1 MINPLRRFGHALGPG
16 FQKIA
21 KNFSWLLLERL
32 VVMGTALTVGI
43 YTVRY
48 LGAAQFGKLS
58 YAYSF
63 VNIFEGLAKL
73 GLDSVVIRNLVQNA
87 QPTEKILGTTFALK
101 SCALLGA
108 FCISIGSFLSFN
120 SDPTTNLLL
129 IIIAFSLLFNSL
141 DGIDF
146 WFQSQVMSQKVA
158 QVRIGQFIVSSFLK
172 LTFIYFQLSVI
183 FFAGLYV
190 LENALRALGFLW
202 IYRREGDNTLH
213 WRWDK
218 KVAWSLLRDAW
229 PLILSSMMI
238 ILYMR
243 VDQVMLGIL
252 SGAKAVGLYSAA
264 IRFSEVWYF
273 IPVIICSSVFPSAIK
288 AKALSAETYQ
298 RRLQYLYDFLIWI
311 SLILA
316 LGVSLISYPL
326 IDFLLGADFRPS
338 ALILIVHVWA
348 LPFVF
353 LGVARSQWLIAENLT
368 RFSFLT
374 TSLGAAANI
383 ALNLWLIPPYAGLGA
398 ALATLISYGIAS
410 YLSAA
415 FFAPTRPSF
424 RQMTQ
429 ALFIPLRWRQNR
441 IYLRE
446 LRTLLRRSSAPKI

>member
-1 MINPLRRFGHALGPG
+1 MTNPLGRLGQTLGPG

-21 KNFSWLLLERL
+21 KSFSWLLLERL

-87 QPTEKILGTTFALK
+87 QPKEKILGATFTLK

-108 FCISIGSFLSFN
+108 VGISIGSFLSFN
-120 SDPTTNLLL
+120 TDPTTNLLL

-146 WFQSQVMSQKVA
+146 WFQSQVISQKAA
-158 QVRIGQFIVSSFLK
+158 QVRIGQFIISSILK

-202 IYRREGDNTLH
+202 MYRRGKENIFH

-218 KVAWSLLRDAW
+218 KVAGALLRDAW

-243 VDQVMLGIL
+243 VDQVMLGIIA
-252 SGAKAVGLYSAA
+252 GPKAVGLYSAA
-264 IRFSEVWYF
+264 IRFSEIWYF
-273 IPVIICSSVFPSAIK
+273 IPVIICSSVFPAIIK
-288 AKALSAETYQ
+288 AKSLSAEIYR
-298 RRLQYLYDFLIWI
+298 RRLQYLYDFLVWL
-311 SLILA
+311 SLLLA
-316 LGVSLISYPL
+316 LGVSLVAYPL

-348 LPFVF
+348 IPFVF

-374 TSLGAAANI
+374 TSLGAVANI
-383 ALNLWLIPPYAGLGA
+383 LLNLWLIPPYGGLGA
-398 ALATLISYGIAS
+398 ALATLAS
-410 YLSAA
+410 YAIANYLSGA
-415 FFAPTRPSF
+415 FFPSTRPSF
-424 RQMTQ
+424 AQMTQ
-429 ALFIPLRWRQNR
+429 ALFIPLRWRKNQ
-441 IYLRE
+441 IYLGE

>member
-1 MINPLRRFGHALGPG
+1 MINPLRRLGHTLGPG

-21 KNFSWLLLERL
+21 KNMSWLLLERL
-32 VVMGTALTVGI
+32 VVMATALTVGI

-87 QPTEKILGTTFALK
+87 QPVEKILGATFTLK

-108 FCISIGSFLSFN
+108 VGISIGSFLSFN

-146 WFQSQVMSQKVA
+146 WFQSKVMSQKVA
-158 QVRIGQFIVSSFLK
+158 QVRIGQFLISSGLK

-190 LENALRALGFLW
+190 LENAFKALGFLW
-202 IYRREGDNTLH
+202 TYSRAEQKILR

-218 KVAWSLLRDAW
+218 KVAGVLLRDAW

-243 VDQVMLGIL
+243 VDQVMLGII
-252 SGAKAVGLYSAA
+252 SGDKAVGFYSAA

-273 IPVIICSSVFPSAIK
+273 IPIIICSSVFPAVIK
-288 AKALSAETYQ
+288 AKALSAEVYQ
-298 RRLQYLYDFLIWI
+298 RRLQYLYDFLIWV

-316 LGVSLISYPL
+316 LGVSLVAYPL
-326 IDFLLGADFRPS
+326 IDFLLGADFRPA

-368 RFSFLT
+368 QFTFAT
-374 TSLGAAANI
+374 TSFGAVVNI
-383 ALNLWLIPPYAGLGA
+383 ALNLWLIPSYAGLGA
-398 ALATLISYGIAS
+398 ALATLISYAIAN
-410 YLSAA
+410 YLSGAL
-415 FFAPTRPSF
+415 FQPTRLNF
-424 RQMTQ
+424 KQMTQ

-441 IYLRE
+441 RYLGQMI
-446 LRTLLRRSSAPKI
+446 TLLRRSSAPKI